1 MKSMKAAE
9 PGARAGERAELRIS
23 KTCRRNCVFCCEA
36 RGMRSG
42 AGFMPLAEAGAIMK
56 SLRRGGT
63 RHLTLI
69 GGEPTIHPDFHRVT
83 RIAKLLGFTVQVTT
97 DGTGLAEPARAAEV
111 LADVDELC
119 LSVHWHA
126 PALARAITRLPSA
139 FAATEAAFANIARYG
154 RLKLFMCHTVLC
166 SRNIGGAAAVVRYAL
181 SKGRPDVYM
190 LSQLIPWGRGRSM
203 YGGLAS
209 TMTELAR
216 ALPPVKKL
224 LDGAGARLL
233 VSGVPF
239 CVLGRWGRF
248 SNDYNFTPRLVLE
261 RGGDAARKGALSAKK
276 TLLPPLDRVKPAKC
290 AACLL
295 FDRCGGAFRGYLEK
309 YGDGEL
315 RPVTAAAAA
324 RLAEAGAR
332 TL

>member
-1 MKSMKAAE
+1 MKTPK
-9 PGARAGERAELRIS
+9 GAGDRAELRIS

-56 SLRRGGT
+56 SLKAGGT

-97 DGTGLAEPARAAEV
+97 DGTGLAAPARAAEV

-119 LSVHWHA
+119 LSVHWHT
-126 PALARAITRLPSA
+126 PELARTITRLPSA
-139 FAATEAAFANIARYG
+139 FADTEAAFGNIKRFG

-166 SRNIGGAAAVVRYAL
+166 SRNIGSAGEIAAYAL
-181 SKGRPDVYM
+181 SKGRPGVYM
-190 LSQLIPWGRGRSM
+190 LSQLIPWGRGRSL
-203 YGGLAS
+203 YGGLSS
-209 TMTELAR
+209 TMTELVR
-216 ALPPVKKL
+216 ALPGVKRR
-224 LDGAGARLL
+224 LDSAGARLL

-239 CVLGRWGRF
+239 CALGKWGKF
-248 SNDYNFTPRLVLE
+248 SNDRNFTPRLVLE
-261 RGGDAARKGALSAKK
+261 RGGDAARKDALSAKK
-276 TLLPPLDRVKPAKC
+276 TLLPPLDRIKPEKC
-290 AACLL
+290 AGCRLSGV
-295 FDRCGGAFRGYLEK
+295 CGGAFRGYLEK

-324 RLAEAGAR
+324 GLLGAR
-332 TL
+332 PLR